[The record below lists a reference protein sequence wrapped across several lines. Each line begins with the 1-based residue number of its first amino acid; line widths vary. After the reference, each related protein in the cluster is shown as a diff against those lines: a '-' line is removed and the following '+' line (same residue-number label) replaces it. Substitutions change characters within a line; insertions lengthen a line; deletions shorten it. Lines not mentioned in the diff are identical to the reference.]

1 VVTNGAKVEKFIK
14 QKHKQNAKVEP
25 LTHLDIR
32 AVTKGDND
40 GYAQKEQR
48 FFKKEEEQ
56 RIQEEVTW
64 IKDYFISIRKL
75 CPWSLK
81 FWMEEKIL
89 HIKSTGK
96 CELTWCACFTASK
109 HEAMLIE
116 YPQDTSIDK
125 LYGITEKIE
134 KRYPELIAFWS
145 HPSEKENNTPK
156 PCVIVQDRRT
166 LTDLRKQIG
175 FEHE

>member
-1 VVTNGAKVEKFIK
+1 M
-14 QKHKQNAKVEP
+14 NARHE
-25 LTHLDIR
+25 
-32 AVTKGDND
+32 
-40 GYAQKEQR
+40 QEQR
-48 FFKKEEEQ
+48 FFKEKEEEQ

-64 IKDYFISIRKL
+64 VKDYFISIRKL

-116 YPQDTSIDK
+116 YPQDTSVDK

-145 HPSEKENNTPK
+145 HPIEGENNTPS
-156 PCVIVQDRRT
+156 PAVIVQDRKT
-166 LTDLRKQIG
+166 LTDLRKKVG
-175 FEHE
+175 YND